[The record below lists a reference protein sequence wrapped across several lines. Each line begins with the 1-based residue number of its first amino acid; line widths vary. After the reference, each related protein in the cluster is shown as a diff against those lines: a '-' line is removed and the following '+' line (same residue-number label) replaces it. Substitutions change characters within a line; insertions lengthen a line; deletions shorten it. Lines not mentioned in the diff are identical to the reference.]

1 MQLVCVHSIVFFIR
15 DSSTLRYKN
24 LNKVFVPDF
33 CVGQKV
39 SKMIGYETPYKL
51 ELLYIA
57 VKCRTQ
63 DFANDMQ
70 RL

>member
-1 MQLVCVHSIVFFIR
+1 MQLVCVHSIVVFIR

-39 SKMIGYETPYKL
+39 SIMIGY
-51 ELLYIA
+51 
-57 VKCRTQ
+57 
-63 DFANDMQ
+63 
-70 RL
+70 